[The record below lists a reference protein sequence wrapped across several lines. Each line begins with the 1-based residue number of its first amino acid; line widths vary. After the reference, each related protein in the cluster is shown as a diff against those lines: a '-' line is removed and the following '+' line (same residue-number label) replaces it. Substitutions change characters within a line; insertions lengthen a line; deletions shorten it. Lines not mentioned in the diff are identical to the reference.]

1 MRRVRFNYNQPA
13 TSEIRYG
20 QFWDRAACSD
30 RRSGADQ
37 VSRVLLWKGIMANLI
52 GISASH
58 VKSGGRR
65 SVDKY
70 EVVSGRFPLENQK
83 PL

>member
-1 MRRVRFNYNQPA
+1 MIAVVERIKSLESYYGKGSWLTLLVSQPVMSKVA
-13 TSEIRYG
+13 
-20 QFWDRAACSD
+20 
-30 RRSGADQ
+30 
-37 VSRVLLWKGIMANLI
+37 VV
-52 GISASH
+52 
-58 VKSGGRR
+58 V